1 MFKASLAHWS
11 SKCRPANDP
20 SSVYNATFLCN
31 FGHQLRDII
40 GAGWWK
46 QWLQTVTN
54 TKCFCLFFLLSNSI
68 ILGKVLCVCFFFLNA
83 ALVGQSCDDVV
94 VLASSVTA
102 SLHPTPPPS
111 PLTYPCPEVISHKH
125 GRRGGRIVNSA
136 EGTVQNGSYC

>member
-1 MFKASLAHWS
+1 MS
-11 SKCRPANDP
+11 
-20 SSVYNATFLCN
+20 
-31 FGHQLRDII
+31 
-40 GAGWWK
+40 
-46 QWLQTVTN
+46 
-54 TKCFCLFFLLSNSI
+54 
-68 ILGKVLCVCFFFLNA
+68 FFFLNA